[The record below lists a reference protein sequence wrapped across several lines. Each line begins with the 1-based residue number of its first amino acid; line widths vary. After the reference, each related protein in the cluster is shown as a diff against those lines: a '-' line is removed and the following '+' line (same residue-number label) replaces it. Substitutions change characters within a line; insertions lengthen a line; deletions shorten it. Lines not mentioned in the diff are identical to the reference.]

1 MLRISKLTDYGTVVL
16 AQMAQSPGAV
26 QTATGLATATRVAPP
41 TVSKLLKYFARAGL
55 VTSQRGA
62 RGGYTLARPPELI
75 TAVQIIDAIE
85 GPVAITQCSLGHDRC
100 GIEPVCGVG
109 HNWQRISLSIRDALK
124 TVTLAQLAR
133 PAAPIVAP
141 VEMRVALTGLKRRD
155 AK

>member
-16 AQMAQSPGAV
+16 AQMAGNPSAV
-26 QTATGLATATRVAPP
+26 HTANELAAATRVALP
-41 TVSKLLKYFARAGL
+41 TVSKLLKYFTRAGL

-62 RGGYTLARPPELI
+62 RGGYTLARVPEQI

-85 GPVAITQCSLGHDRC
+85 GPVAITQCSLSHDRC

-109 HNWQRISLSIRDALK
+109 HNWQRISLTIRDALK

-133 PAAPIVAP
+133 PAPSIIPPA
-141 VEMRVALTGLKRRD
+141 EMRVALSELKRRD